1 MNPLKQHL
9 SGIMKDSIELYL
21 ENREWGSGECYP
33 FTNIESLTNEIKTNF
48 ESNDIEFVSIRPFG
62 ETLIIDGWQGGKSIS
77 YHINPTLTK
86 ENYKVNKRVRMNQN
100 VDMDTKN

>member
-1 MNPLKQHL
+1 MSPLKRNS

-33 FTNIESLTNEIKTNF
+33 FTDIEALTNEMGALF
-48 ESNDIEFVSIRPFG
+48 ESNGFEFVGIRPFG
-62 ETLIIDGWQGGKSIS
+62 ETLIIEGSTS
-77 YHINPTLTK
+77 YHINPTPTK
-86 ENYKVNKRVRMNQN
+86 EGFRITKRVRMN